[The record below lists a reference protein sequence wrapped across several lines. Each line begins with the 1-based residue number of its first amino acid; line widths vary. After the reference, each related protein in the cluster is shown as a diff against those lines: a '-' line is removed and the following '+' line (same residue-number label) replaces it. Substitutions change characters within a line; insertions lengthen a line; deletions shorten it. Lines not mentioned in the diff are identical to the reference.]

1 MPTERVWEEQGENLF
16 FKTLNSQGVCTEK
29 HPVQDGSLEREPQG
43 IPALSRSTA
52 TCRPV
57 SAARLLRERQ
67 TGEVGDHGF
76 GGFSNLEASSYHP
89 SFPTSLHL
97 PEHGAPQELTFKIDT
112 GVCPAGKGEGLAV
125 DVIFIKKK
133 LFHKPHCC
141 VIAKWAMKGTGSIP
155 SFNRKH
161 MKN

>member
-1 MPTERVWEEQGENLF
+1 MSLLIPEIVFILKSALSEINIAILAFFGLVFAFLVLLTRPLRGSGRRRGRIS

-29 HPVQDGSLEREPQG
+29 HPVQDGSLERESQG
-43 IPALSRSTA
+43 TPALSRSMA

-89 SFPTSLHL
+89 SFPTLFTFQSTGHPRNSPLKL
-97 PEHGAPQELTFKIDT
+97 TLVCVLQERERD
-112 GVCPAGKGEGLAV
+112 
-125 DVIFIKKK
+125 
-133 LFHKPHCC
+133 
-141 VIAKWAMKGTGSIP
+141 
-155 SFNRKH
+155 
-161 MKN
+161 